1 MFNDLLTICKEL
13 TERLVPT
20 SVPFRCARG
29 RHTIGKLLGILC
41 TIKAWINSSNA
52 FFSPRGIE
60 TFGSFL
66 RRAVA
71 LSAGKKKVLSF
82 HDTKKPVYGSDG

>member
-41 TIKAWINSSNA
+41 TIKAWIESSNA
-52 FFSPRGIE
+52 LFHRGVPKFVVHFCGE
-60 TFGSFL
+60 PSHCL
-66 RRAVA
+66 PV
-71 LSAGKKKVLSF
+71 KKKALSF
-82 HDTKKPVYGSDG
+82 HDTKNLSTTSDG